1 MLDSNLFYRNVFTL
15 IGNLLLV
22 SDGDSLIEIRF
33 DNEGNITN
41 SDIPILV
48 ETEKQLKQYFAG
60 ERRTFDIPLKPI
72 GTNFQLSVWNELKKI
87 PYGETISYQQL
98 AERVGDKKKSR
109 AVGNANGKNPI
120 PIIIPCHRVIRK
132 SGDLGG
138 FGGGIKIKRKLL
150 ELEQKLSSR
159 IVTDK

>member
-1 MLDSNLFYRNVFTL
+1 MLNSNLFYRKVQTI
-15 IGNLLLV
+15 IGNIVLI

-33 DNEGNITN
+33 GNDENMTN
-41 SDIPILV
+41 SDNPILV

-60 ERRTFDIPLKPI
+60 ERETFDIPLNPI
-72 GTNFQLSVWNELKKI
+72 GTDFQLSVWNELKKI
-87 PYGETISYQQL
+87 PYGETISYQEL
-98 AERVGDKKKSR
+98 AEKIGDKKKAR

-132 SGDLGG
+132 NGDLGG

-150 ELEQKLSSR
+150 ELEKA
-159 IVTDK
+159 

>member
-1 MLDSNLFYRNVFTL
+1 VFTL

-72 GTNFQLSVWNELKKI
+72 GTNFQLSVWNELKII

>member
-1 MLDSNLFYRNVFTL
+1 VFTL

>member
-72 GTNFQLSVWNELKKI
+72 GTNFQLSVWNELKII

>member
-1 MLDSNLFYRNVFTL
+1 MLDTKLFYRNVED
-15 IGNLLLV
+15 IAGSLLLV
-22 SDGDSLIEIRF
+22 SDGEFLIEIRF
-33 DNEGNITN
+33 NNDENITD
-41 SDIPILV
+41 SDIPILI
-48 ETEKQLKQYFAG
+48 ETEKQLRQYFVG
-60 ERRTFDIPLKPI
+60 ERQIFNIPLKPT

-87 PYGETISYQQL
+87 PYGKTISYQQL

-132 SGDLGG
+132 SGELGG

-150 ELEQKLSSR
+150 ELEQK
-159 IVTDK
+159 

>member
-1 MLDSNLFYRNVFTL
+1 VFTL

-109 AVGNANGKNPI
+109 AVGNANGKIPI